1 MPYPYILYMYTCTD
15 YCTEIGIDQFAFQI
29 TISLIIRAMVNKV
42 QILITILPATISVSK

>member
-1 MPYPYILYMYTCTD
+1 MPYPYILYMYTCTE
-15 YCTEIGIDQFAFQI
+15 CEFAFQI